1 MPKRT
6 FTASHIR
13 EVIEI
18 FRNAP
23 EVSAEKFSGMEFVAS
38 LCRQL
43 ETTSDDDIEQAV
55 RKLSARSI
63 GVG

>member
-1 MPKRT
+1 MNKRT
-6 FTASHIR
+6 FTAANIR
-13 EVIEI
+13 EMIEI

-43 ETTSDDDIEQAV
+43 ESMSDDDIEQGA
-55 RKLSARSI
+55 RKLFARS
-63 GVG
+63 VGAG